1 MQDGRPCSKKKCTK
15 ECNVVGPVHNVV
27 VLVQNVVVLVHTL
40 VVTKRGVGPL
50 PKLVLLKYPPGKRQG
65 GTPVIYTS

>member
-1 MQDGRPCSKKKCTK
+1 MGVQNGRPCSKKKCTK

-40 VVTKRGVGPL
+40 VVTK
-50 PKLVLLKYPPGKRQG
+50 LVLGCFPKSASQKFPDPEVHG
-65 GTPVIYTS
+65 